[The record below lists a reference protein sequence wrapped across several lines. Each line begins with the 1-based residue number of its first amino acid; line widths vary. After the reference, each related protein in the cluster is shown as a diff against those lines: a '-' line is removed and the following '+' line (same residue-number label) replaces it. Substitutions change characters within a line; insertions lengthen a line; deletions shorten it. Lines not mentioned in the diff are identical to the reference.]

1 MILLYEEDKNALY
14 ICTRLKLIYE
24 KNNSIDIGKYCIS
37 NIITEGIHVTFFIP
51 KLTSTRRKNDSVD
64 YNGNDG

>member
-1 MILLYEEDKNALY
+1 MRK
-14 ICTRLKLIYE
+14 TRMPSIFVLGWNSYE

-37 NIITEGIHVTFFIP
+37 NIITEGIHVTFFIL

-64 YNGNDG
+64 YNGK